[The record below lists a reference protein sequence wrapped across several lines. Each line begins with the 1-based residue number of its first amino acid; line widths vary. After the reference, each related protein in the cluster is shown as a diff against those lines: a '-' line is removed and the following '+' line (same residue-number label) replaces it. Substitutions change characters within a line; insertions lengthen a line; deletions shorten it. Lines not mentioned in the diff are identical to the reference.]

1 MTPSGHTGTPKCAV
15 WFFDTLEPCWGIFV
29 ILHAIETFDGVAYLS
44 LWVLAQALNLSP
56 SSFESR
62 SQLTLKMQD
71 TVKSERG
78 PLLCTTLR

>member
-1 MTPSGHTGTPKCAV
+1 MLYG
-15 WFFDTLEPCWGIFV
+15 FLTLSNPAGGFV
-29 ILHAIETFDGVAYLS
+29 ILHAIETFDGMLYLS

-71 TVKSERG
+71 TVKSERD
-78 PLLCTTLR
+78 PLLCTTSR